1 MALVIEKLKR
11 VISSFSTSRSSVK
24 SNFTSDSLL
33 LRQQRTFQQVESL
46 NGEFMFQILHLLPL
60 FYHIPVFTCV
70 DPDLCWEYGSKKL
83 LNAGPIRIFSI
94 GTGAEKNPA
103 AI

>member
-24 SNFTSDSLL
+24 SNFSDSLL

-46 NGEFMFQILHLLPL
+46 NSEFMFQILHLLPL

-83 LNAGPIRIFSI
+83 LNAGPIRIPN
-94 GTGAEKNPA
+94 TG
-103 AI
+103 